1 MSDKTSAPGDY
12 TGMPDDFVNFLI
24 ILRDTQFA
32 LLALMVNPDGVSDD
46 RRKSIAAEI
55 TILID
60 QIDAI
65 LARGTVQ

>member
-1 MSDKTSAPGDY
+1 MNDKTSAPGDY

-32 LLALMVNPDGVSDD
+32 LLALMVNPEGISEE
-46 RRKSIAAEI
+46 RRKGIAAEI
-55 TILID
+55 TVVID